1 LTTTGDSAEGWV
13 VDDLL
18 IVSAWDRGLYKTTWF
33 EAWRM
38 GCHSCSG
45 LDTRATTALVGEE
58 DVLLI
63 VTFRWGSWRFVVR
76 SPNYCRAMPTIM
88 LIRGFLDGRVESSSL
103 SGTATSTT
111 MAEFLEFLGLPRDA
125 DEEVGETLEPISLT
139 QEI

>member
-1 LTTTGDSAEGWV
+1 
-13 VDDLL
+13 
-18 IVSAWDRGLYKTTWF
+18 
-33 EAWRM
+33 
-38 GCHSCSG
+38 
-45 LDTRATTALVGEE
+45 
-58 DVLLI
+58 
-63 VTFRWGSWRFVVR
+63 
-76 SPNYCRAMPTIM
+76 MPTIM